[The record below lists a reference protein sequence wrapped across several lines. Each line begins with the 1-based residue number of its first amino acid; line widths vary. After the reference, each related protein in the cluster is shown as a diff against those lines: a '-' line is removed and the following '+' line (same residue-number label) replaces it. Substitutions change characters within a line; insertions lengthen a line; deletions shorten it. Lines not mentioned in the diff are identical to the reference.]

1 MSSDRHEN
9 LTHVSP
15 APEIPFSAE
24 EYRDRHREIQRRM
37 AVENLDVLYLS
48 SPESRFYVDAFN
60 SDWYQAQSPKSWHA
74 LSGVAIKADTDN
86 LIAFER
92 EANVVLAA
100 MTSVAD
106 ETLIL
111 GGDDTR
117 DMVNFV
123 VDSLADAGWL
133 PGRVGIERYSYRP
146 NPAVSELFSNALKAR
161 GCEVVDGS
169 DILREVRRIKSPQ
182 ELEYIR
188 EAARIGDVGMRAA
201 AEAIRPGVSELDV
214 YAEIGYAMI
223 KAGGEHPAKAAS
235 CASGPRTLCTD
246 AQTSHRKLTHGDVVN
261 IDICGCSNRYH
272 TNYAR
277 TFSVGEPSPALKQRV
292 DVAGGMFDEIAR
304 AMRPGIG
311 INELTA
317 VMKSF
322 VQEAG
327 VWDER
332 WWIGGYDMGIG
343 FAPDWVGPTIY
354 DPDVDAGEAVF
365 ASGTV
370 VNCECDLFLPNRAGL
385 SLVIDTMLFDEQGAE
400 LLHTVPRGLNVID

>member
-1 MSSDRHEN
+1 MSGDRQDN
-9 LTHVSP
+9 LTHVVP
-15 APEIPFSAE
+15 AAEVPFPTE
-24 EYRDRHREIQRRM
+24 EYRDRRREIQKRM
-37 AVENLDVLYLS
+37 TALGLDVLYLS
-48 SPESRFYVDAFN
+48 APESRFYVDAFN
-60 SDWYQAQSPKSWHA
+60 SDWYQAQSPKNWHA
-74 LSGVAIKADTDN
+74 LSGVAVKADADN

-92 EANVVLAA
+92 EANVVLAK
-100 MTSVAD
+100 MTSIAD

-117 DMVNFV
+117 DMISFI
-123 VDSLADAGWL
+123 VDSLSDAGWL

-146 NPAVSELFSNALKAR
+146 NPAVSELFTEALKAR

-169 DILREVRRIKSPQ
+169 DILREVRRIKSPR
-182 ELEYIR
+182 ERTYIR

-201 AEAIRPGVSELDV
+201 ADAIRPGVTELDV

-246 AQTSHRKLTHGDVVN
+246 AQTSRRKLRHGDVVN

-272 TNYAR
+272 TNYSR
-277 TFSVGEPSPALKQRV
+277 TFSVGEPDPAVQRRV
-292 DVAGGMFDEIAR
+292 DVAAGMFDEIAA
-304 AMRPGIG
+304 AMRPSIR

-317 VMKSF
+317 VMKAF
-322 VQEAG
+322 VQAADI
-327 VWDER
+327 WDER

-343 FAPDWVGPTIY
+343 FVPDWVGPTIY
-354 DPDVDAGEAVF
+354 DPDIDAGETVF
-365 ASGTV
+365 APGTV

-385 SLVIDTMLFDEQGAE
+385 SLVIDTMMFDDEHAE
-400 LLHTVPRGLNVID
+400 LLHSMPRGLNVID